1 MAQLA
6 LSSPESW
13 LKPAFPSPSRQC
25 RCPDFRSSYYLRPL
39 EPRHQLMPA
48 NETRIARLLAS
59 IHKYVH
65 RYRLQLILALRVTVG
80 ALLALALAQVL
91 HLHLPLWAVL
101 TSVIVTQAS
110 LGRSVKVAKDYLIG
124 TFAGVA
130 YGGAIAIL
138 IPHESEWALLAVL
151 ALAVAPLAFIASFR
165 VNFNVLPVTA
175 IIVLLVPSMQH
186 VSPAASALDRV
197 LEVTVGGAVGFIVSF
212 LLFPARAHAIT
223 IYAAADML
231 DLMADALSRF
241 LEDHTRE
248 LDLMERRRIQ
258 DGIAAALTRLNAT
271 GAEAEHERNAR
282 LTSGPDTGPL
292 LRTLLRLRHDVVML
306 GRAVGCELPEAVA
319 AQLTPPLNKI
329 EAEGRRFLRA
339 SGGAL
344 RDQKPPPPLGAADA
358 AFRDY
363 IERFGAVRR
372 EGMTRDMKSEDA
384 ERLFALGFTLEQ
396 LREHLVEVHRVV
408 GEWTR
413 D

>member
-1 MAQLA
+1 M
-6 LSSPESW
+6 SS
-13 LKPAFPSPSRQC
+13 
-25 RCPDFRSSYYLRPL
+25 
-39 EPRHQLMPA
+39 
-48 NETRIARLLAS
+48 NENRAASLLTS
-59 IHKYVH
+59 IRTWIR

-80 ALLALALAQVL
+80 ALLAFALAQVL

-101 TSVIVTQAS
+101 TSVIVTQMS

-138 IPHESEWALLAVL
+138 IPHNSEWALLAVL
-151 ALAVAPLAFIASFR
+151 ALAIAPLAFIASFR
-165 VNFNVLPVTA
+165 ANFNVLPVTA

-212 LLFPARAHAIT
+212 LLFPSRAHEIT
-223 IYAAADML
+223 IQAAADML

-248 LDLMERRRIQ
+248 LDLTERRRIQ
-258 DGIAAALTRLNAT
+258 DGIAAALARLNTT

-292 LRTLLRLRHDVVML
+292 LRTLLRLRHDIVML
-306 GRAVGCELPEAVA
+306 GRAVGCELPAEVV
-319 AQLTPPLNKI
+319 AQLTSPLKNI
-329 EAEGRRFLRA
+329 QTEGHDFLRA
-339 SGGAL
+339 SGAAL
-344 RDQKPPPPLGAADA
+344 RDQRPPPPLAAADA
-358 AFRDY
+358 SFRDY

-372 EGMTRDMKSEDA
+372 EGLTHDMNSENA
-384 ERLFALGFTLEQ
+384 ERLFALGFALEQ
-396 LREHLVEVHRVV
+396 LREHFVEVHRVV
-408 GEWTR
+408 DEWAR